1 MLWRPQQPQNLGR
14 EIRSDLGS
22 VAQPGDRA
30 QEEFT
35 TALRHLTCGE
45 KSELWGKAALGEAGA
60 IAGIPRVP
68 PMPHVLLISCEDKT
82 FAVLIITGNFSAGKK
97 ENPCPEE
104 AESQV
109 LIYSVINT
117 WGYLANFLF
126 PKRWTV
132 NSQVQTDSSET

>member
-1 MLWRPQQPQNLGR
+1 MAQGRARPVPCPGSAVEATAASNLGR

-22 VAQPGDRA
+22 VAQPGDNLPA
-30 QEEFT
+30 QGEFT

-68 PMPHVLLISCEDKT
+68 PTPHVLLISCEDKT

-109 LIYSVINT
+109 LI
-117 WGYLANFLF
+117 
-126 PKRWTV
+126 
-132 NSQVQTDSSET
+132 